1 MKNRKRVFFSLLLL
15 LSLFFLLVMLA
26 ACGKE
31 ASEEETPVSA
41 AFSGSGYLLRGT
53 KGSSPVPDGKE
64 SDLVELIVIAEDSE
78 SFKKGTVVV
87 LENSKELSS
96 SFADGDQVQFGCDQ
110 IFETDPP
117 IAKVLWIRKA
127 DSFSYSLKEASAAAE
142 QAGFVLD
149 Q

>member
-1 MKNRKRVFFSLLLL
+1 MKIQRFIYML
-15 LSLFFLLVMLA
+15 LSLFFLLFMLA

-31 ASEEETPVSA
+31 EPGAETPVFA
-41 AFSGSGYLLRGT
+41 AFSGNGYFLRGA
-53 KGSSPVPDGKE
+53 KGSSPVPAGKE

-78 SFKKGTVVV
+78 YFKKETVVV
-87 LENSKELSS
+87 LEKSRELST
-96 SFADGDQVQFGCDQ
+96 SFADGEKVQFGCDQ
-110 IFETDPP
+110 ILESDPP

-127 DSFSYSLKEASAAAE
+127 GSFSYSLKQARAAAE

>member
-1 MKNRKRVFFSLLLL
+1 MKIQRFIYML
-15 LSLFFLLVMLA
+15 LSLFFLLFMLA

-31 ASEEETPVSA
+31 ESREEPPVSA

-53 KGSSPVPDGKE
+53 KGSSPVPAGKE

-78 SFKKGTVVV
+78 YFKKGTVVV
-87 LENSKELSS
+87 LEESKELSS
-96 SFADGDQVQFGCDQ
+96 SFADGEKVQFGCDQ
-110 IFETDPP
+110 ILESNPP
-117 IAKVLWIRKA
+117 VAKVIWIQKA
-127 DSFSYSLKEASAAAE
+127 DSFSYSLEKAKAAAE

>member
-1 MKNRKRVFFSLLLL
+1 MTKRHSM
-15 LSLFFLLVMLA
+15 SLA

-31 ASEEETPVSA
+31 ESQEETPVFA
-41 AFSGSGYLLRGT
+41 AFSGSGYFLRGT
-53 KGSSPVPDGKE
+53 KGSSPVPAGKE

-78 SFKKGTVVV
+78 YFKKETVVV
-87 LENSKELSS
+87 LEKSKELST
-96 SFADGDQVQFGCDQ
+96 SFADGEKVQFGCDQ
-110 IFETDPP
+110 ILESDPP

-127 DSFSYSLKEASAAAE
+127 GSFSYSLKQARAAAE